1 MIELL
6 IKKRREASGY
16 SQQKLAE
23 LSGLSIATIQ
33 NLEAGKGN
41 PTFDV
46 LEQISKVLNFK
57 INFTS
62 NTTNWDR
69 LCDYGLSLVQEE
81 TKSKS
86 KRTIKELKELLIS
99 AAFEIRDSS
108 ALLDKERYSDAF
120 SALLFGIKLHYPSFF
135 KKNLQVPI
143 LIENLPLKLS
153 GRQLKLYRYSKS
165 ILGEYL

>member
-120 SALLFGIKLHYPSFF
+120 SALLFGIKLHYPSVF

>member
-6 IKKRREASGY
+6 IKKRREALGY